1 MIKPD
6 AIEHIGKILNAI
18 YGSGF
23 LIKRMKMCKL
33 SLREAQQ
40 FYAVHQDKPFC
51 G

>member
-23 LIKRMKMCKL
+23 LIERMKMCHL
-33 SLREAQQ
+33 SLKEAQL
-40 FYAVHQDKPFC
+40 FYAVHRDRPFYR
-51 G
+51 